1 MAISAIKVTIRLKI
15 LLVFTM
21 AASLFGSCEVYNVYP
36 PEVSGK
42 INNFGVHFISHVLA
56 ERLQV

>member
-1 MAISAIKVTIRLKI
+1 MG
-15 LLVFTM
+15 
-21 AASLFGSCEVYNVYP
+21 ASLFGSREVYNVYS

-42 INNFGVHFISHVLA
+42 INNFGIHFISHVLA